1 MKKIKYSVSEH
12 TVKWGAKAGEK
23 RYTANLQT
31 TGIMSLDDFAGHMAD
46 HDCKYNKGDIYSVL
60 TQAANCVR
68 EMLLEGNKV
77 SLGDLGVI
85 SPKIKQRAAKSRDE
99 FSSSNIT
106 DLYAKITI
114 GKALKDMRRDA
125 SFENVPTLA
134 NQALLIAAEREGADT
149 VSLVKPTGNGETSN
163 EGGGSSN
170 GSGGSSEN
178 QGQNGS
184 GNSGSQTPSTPT
196 LTISMSGTGS
206 STVKVSGN
214 NVSSGSQIAAGTQVD
229 IEVTPAEGQTPTAL
243 LNGSSITLTESDGT
257 YTGTFE
263 MPDGNA
269 TLVINS
275 GGSTGGGVDQ
285 N

>member
-31 TGIMSLDDFAGHMAD
+31 TGVMSLDDFAGHMAD

-77 SLGDLGVI
+77 SLGDLGII

-125 SFENVPTLA
+125 TFENVPTLA

-149 VSLVKPTGNGETSN
+149 VNLIKPTGNGETTN
-163 EGGGSSN
+163 EGGNTNPSQGEGS
-170 GSGGSSEN
+170 
-178 QGQNGS
+178 QNN

-206 STVKVSGN
+206 STVKVGGN
-214 NVSSGSQIAAGTQVD
+214 SVSSGSQIGAGTQVD
-229 IEVTPAEGQTPTAL
+229 IEVTPAEGQTPTAMI
-243 LNGSSITLTESDGT
+243 NGSNITLTESDGT
-257 YTGTFE
+257 YTGSFQ
-263 MPDGNA
+263 MPATSA

>member
-12 TVKWGAKAGEK
+12 TVKWGAKTGEK

-31 TGIMSLDDFAGHMAD
+31 TGVMSLDDFAGHMAD

-125 SFENVPTLA
+125 TFENVPTLA

-149 VSLVKPTGNGETSN
+149 VNLIKPTGNGETTN
-163 EGGGSSN
+163 EGGNTNPSQGEGS
-170 GSGGSSEN
+170 
-178 QGQNGS
+178 QNN
-184 GNSGSQTPSTPT
+184 GNSDSQTPSTPT

>member
-31 TGIMSLDDFAGHMAD
+31 TGVMSLDDFAGHMAD

-77 SLGDLGVI
+77 SLGDLGII

-125 SFENVPTLA
+125 TFENVPTLA

-149 VSLVKPTGNGETSN
+149 VNLIKPTGNGETTN
-163 EGGGSSN
+163 EGGNTNPSQDEGS
-170 GSGGSSEN
+170 
-178 QGQNGS
+178 QNN

-206 STVKVSGN
+206 STVKVGGN
-214 NVSSGSQIAAGTQVD
+214 SVSSGSQIGAGTQVD